1 MLKLVYVTDLC
12 VCADPE
18 NGNGSF
24 VNPIA
29 NGAVDGSS
37 ASPMKMDASLVRVT
51 SMDSGSGNGSNGVV
65 INELS
70 GATSSINMWHVSSLS
85 VLHD

>member
-1 MLKLVYVTDLC
+1 MNLC
-12 VCADPE
+12 ILDPE
-18 NGNGSF
+18 NGNSAF

-29 NGAVDGSS
+29 GSAASGINVVDGTNSSS

-70 GATSSINMWHVSSLS
+70 GANSSINMWHVS
-85 VLHD
+85 